1 MPQFCSIIQ
10 SKYVSMK
17 FSKLSF
23 LLLGLLFSM
32 ATFTSCDDD
41 DNPTPPI
48 TLGSSVVVSNTF
60 QSTAFT
66 SGAELAIEDLFQVP
80 ANSLTATANIG
91 AAVEFPAYLLNLYD
105 IDINE
110 NSISFKVV
118 AQADDPTYGDLFR
131 VLEEATFDRYYLT
144 FDAAQNV
151 NGFSSSNSSVN
162 LRIDS
167 DRILVVEIGEDYDFK
182 PGQSFTITLN

>member
-1 MPQFCSIIQ
+1 
-10 SKYVSMK
+10 MK

-23 LLLGLLFSM
+23 LLLGLLFSTV
-32 ATFTSCDDD
+32 TFTSCDDD
-41 DNPTPPI
+41 DDTPTTPI
-48 TLGSSVVVSNTF
+48 TLGSSVVVTNTF

-66 SGAELAIEDLFQVP
+66 SGAEEAIEALFQAP
-80 ANSLTATANIG
+80 AGSLAATANIG
-91 AAVEFPAYLLNLYD
+91 AAIEFPAYLLNLYNID
-105 IDINE
+105 IDE
-110 NSISFKVV
+110 NSISFEVV

-131 VLEEATFDRYYLT
+131 VLESATFDRYYLT
-144 FDAAQNV
+144 FNEAQNV

-167 DRILVVEIGEDYDFK
+167 DKVLVVEIGEDYDFK